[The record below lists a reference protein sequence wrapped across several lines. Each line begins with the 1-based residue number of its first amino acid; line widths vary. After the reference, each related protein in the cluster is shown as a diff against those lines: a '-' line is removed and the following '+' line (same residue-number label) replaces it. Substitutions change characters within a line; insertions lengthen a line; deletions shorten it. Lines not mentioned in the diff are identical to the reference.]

1 MKTYQLGDTLRMI
14 REANQIHI
22 NELAH
27 RLSVVPRTIY
37 KWENSERTP
46 SLSILLQIS
55 EALNCSIIFEN
66 GEIRPQLN
74 DSMNNAQQEKLKT
87 RKAEVERM
95 NLKLLRTKG
104 DIKFY
109 ENESGELFH
118 QLLSGDIIKANPEIE
133 GYELVE
139 SCEDFTIKYALN
151 GYDGLSVWRHDEL
164 WTNGIWTRQGAS
176 KRMGEFLLAEKDVR
190 PEVIDFMEEHKTSM
204 AENHLECWS
213 SRYAEY
219 ETLEDVEWDLNV
231 NHDPSLEFEWVQD
244 NLEIEL
250 TCDEERFVEE
260 TFNEEILHLLRNR
273 WI

>member
-95 NLKLLRTKG
+95 NLKL
-104 DIKFY
+104 
-109 ENESGELFH
+109 
-118 QLLSGDIIKANPEIE
+118 Q
-133 GYELVE
+133 
-139 SCEDFTIKYALN
+139 
-151 GYDGLSVWRHDEL
+151 
-164 WTNGIWTRQGAS
+164 
-176 KRMGEFLLAEKDVR
+176 
-190 PEVIDFMEEHKTSM
+190 
-204 AENHLECWS
+204 ECAKS
-213 SRYAEY
+213 PR
-219 ETLEDVEWDLNV
+219 L
-231 NHDPSLEFEWVQD
+231 
-244 NLEIEL
+244 
-250 TCDEERFVEE
+250 
-260 TFNEEILHLLRNR
+260 
-273 WI
+273 